1 MITYRPAESRSGRES
16 EVSPAL
22 GLASDRAVRIPRYE
36 QKSFKFLKRT
46 ADIGLSLAG
55 LIIASPVY
63 MTLGMAVLVADGG
76 PIFFKQKRIGSD
88 GREFWMY
95 KFRTM
100 RKNAEEALADLL
112 ERDEQA
118 RREYEET
125 FKLKNDPRLIP
136 GGKFLR
142 ATSLDEL
149 PQLVNVLLGSMSI
162 VGPRPML
169 LGEIERM
176 GDRIEIYKRMKPG
189 CAGLWQASG
198 RNDLSYEERLDL
210 NEEYY
215 WHASFRRD
223 FIVIWK
229 TIKAM
234 IASRGAY

>member
-1 MITYRPAESRSGRES
+1 MIVYRPAESRSGRES

-118 RREYEET
+118 RREYEAT

-176 GDRIEIYKRMKPG
+176 GDRIEI
-189 CAGLWQASG
+189 
-198 RNDLSYEERLDL
+198 
-210 NEEYY
+210 
-215 WHASFRRD
+215 
-223 FIVIWK
+223 
-229 TIKAM
+229 
-234 IASRGAY
+234 